1 MPAAS
6 TTAIVSPIARE
17 IARMKEATMP
27 DSAAGV
33 TTRVATSNFVAP
45 SAYAP
50 SRSVRGT
57 ALRAS
62 SESEETSG
70 MIMTPTTR
78 LALAALKMFVC
89 GQTIRRTGVT
99 QVRAK

>member
-1 MPAAS
+1 AIA
-6 TTAIVSPIARE
+6 TIIVSPIVRE
-17 IARMKEATMP
+17 IARMKDARTPE
-27 DSAAGV
+27 SAAG
-33 TTRVATSNFVAP
+33 TTVRVATSNFVAP

-78 LALAALKMFVC
+78 LALAALEMFVC

-99 QVRAK
+99 KVRAK